1 MQIFTHTETQLYR
14 PDPKFRPYPSQFVNI
29 RNINQDLF
37 AVVDVT
43 DGRNVVLEEIEV
55 HRVGFE
61 IYEGAIF
68 IHQGRTYLV
77 EECNIDKKYSKV
89 HLVRVDWS
97 TSQRDYTNV
106 DAQST
111 DSIKN
116 ILDTRNTVSFGK
128 VKIST
133 VVFGY
138 YRIDKRK
145 RIIDAHDVYMD
156 PIIIESTGVWADA
169 PGPALKQL
177 EILNIDPMA
186 AIHAACKLYACII
199 GHFQ

>member
-1 MQIFTHTETQLYR
+1 M
-14 PDPKFRPYPSQFVNI
+14 
-29 RNINQDLF
+29 
-37 AVVDVT
+37 
-43 DGRNVVLEEIEV
+43 LEEIEV

-89 HLVRVDWS
+89 RLARVDW
-97 TSQRDYTNV
+97 TTVQRNYTNV
-106 DAQST
+106 DALST
-111 DSIKN
+111 NTTKH

-128 VKIST
+128 VTVST

-156 PIIIESTGVWADA
+156 PIIMESTGVWVDT
-169 PGPALKQL
+169 PGPALEQL
-177 EILNIDPMA
+177 DFLNIDPMA
-186 AIHAACKLYACII
+186 AIHAACK
-199 GHFQ
+199 

>member
-1 MQIFTHTETQLYR
+1 M
-14 PDPKFRPYPSQFVNI
+14 
-29 RNINQDLF
+29 
-37 AVVDVT
+37 
-43 DGRNVVLEEIEV
+43 LEEIEV

-89 HLVRVDWS
+89 HLARVDW
-97 TSQRDYTNV
+97 TTIQRDYTNV
-106 DAQST
+106 DVQST
-111 DSIKN
+111 DSTKN

-133 VVFGY
+133 TVFGY
-138 YRIDKRK
+138 YRIDKRR

-156 PIIIESTGVWADA
+156 PIILESTGVWADA
-169 PGPALKQL
+169 PGSALERL
-177 EILNIDPMA
+177 DILNIDPMA
-186 AIHAACKLYACII
+186 AIHAACKCICII

>member
-1 MQIFTHTETQLYR
+1 M
-14 PDPKFRPYPSQFVNI
+14 
-29 RNINQDLF
+29 
-37 AVVDVT
+37 
-43 DGRNVVLEEIEV
+43 
-55 HRVGFE
+55 
-61 IYEGAIF
+61 
-68 IHQGRTYLV
+68 
-77 EECNIDKKYSKV
+77 
-89 HLVRVDWS
+89 
-97 TSQRDYTNV
+97 